1 MAARLLYRTLISR
14 LREQLRCNDYRASWP
29 KQPGLRGL
37 AAATG
42 MIVDGDDL
50 LLEWEDLLQRQ
61 DTQQQASL
69 SELLRPM
76 FDSAEASNPLRTA
89 LEEYPGLS
97 AKLLLL
103 GGADPI
109 DRGFA
114 ALRLSSQYSQ
124 AHAELQEVVERH
136 SVAEPPPRK
145 LRPAGLHF
153 ALGDV
158 LQHRFFGRCV
168 VVGWDGTCQQAEA
181 WVRTNRIREN
191 LTFGTDQ
198 PFYSV
203 LLEDNEVPRYCS
215 QENLALLAEA
225 RGAFDHPHA
234 AYYFQR
240 PRDGDGQF
248 VPAEPLAF
256 VYPGDRA
263 AALGERNH
271 RDLDAARDG
280 ELGATRS

>member
-1 MAARLLYRTLISR
+1 MAARLVYRTLTST
-14 LREQLRCNDYRASWP
+14 LREQRRSNDYRAAWP
-29 KQPGLRGL
+29 ERPGLRGL

-42 MIVDGDDL
+42 MIIDGDEV
-50 LLEWEDLLQRQ
+50 LLEWEDLLQRTDVQ
-61 DTQQQASL
+61 RSSL

-76 FDSAEASNPLRTA
+76 FDSTDAPSPLGAA

-97 AKLLLL
+97 AKL
-103 GGADPI
+103 GRGTDPI

-114 ALRLSSQYSQ
+114 ALRLSSQYDQ
-124 AHAELQEVVERH
+124 THAELQEVVERH
-136 SVAEPPPRK
+136 RLADPPARK
-145 LRPAGLHF
+145 LRPAGLLF

-158 LQHRFFGRCV
+158 LQHRFFGKCV
-168 VVGWDGTCQQAEA
+168 VVGWDETCQQAEV

-191 LTFGTDQ
+191 LTFGTEQ

-215 QENLALLAEA
+215 QENLALIAEA
-225 RGAFDHPHA
+225 RPAFDHPHA

-240 PRDGDGQF
+240 PRAGDAQF

-256 VYPGDRA
+256 VYPEDRA

-271 RDLDAARDG
+271 RDLEAARDS
-280 ELGATRS
+280 EE